1 MQDCR
6 PKFSIS
12 FQNDN
17 FCPFFTGFESDDSM
31 GGNFSFESFYI
42 KTLALHQIKLAQL
55 QLRPP
60 AWSQK
65 QQMKSDS
72 KSRKYTSEQIE
83 ILVKHY
89 ESSKYVPREEMARL
103 SEKTG
108 LTMLQVCISI
118 TFFIYFFFTFL

>member
-1 MQDCR
+1 
-6 PKFSIS
+6 
-12 FQNDN
+12 
-17 FCPFFTGFESDDSM
+17 M
-31 GGNFSFESFYI
+31 GGHFSFESFYI

-118 TFFIYFFFTFL
+118 TFFIYFFTFL

>member
-1 MQDCR
+1 MHLLFGIHTTCL
-6 PKFSIS
+6 S
-12 FQNDN
+12 
-17 FCPFFTGFESDDSM
+17 FFTGFESDDSM

-118 TFFIYFFFTFL
+118 LSFYISF